1 MNKNLLLASGA
12 AAMMLVTTGCA
23 TKAVAPAPAP
33 APVKSYVI
41 EGVLFSFDSAKLTPA
56 GEAKVAEAAAGI
68 KAASAH
74 TFNVV
79 GHTDPIG
86 SDAFNLRLSGQ
97 RAKTVAEALY
107 RNGVPAGQLKVT
119 AMGEQQLVKTGCG
132 DKRTQAS
139 IECNAPNRRVEINPV
154 AK

>member
-12 AAMMLVTTGCA
+12 AALMLVTTGCA
-23 TKAVAPAPAP
+23 TKAVAPAAAAAP
-33 APVKSYVI
+33 KSYVI
-41 EGVLFSFDSAKLTPA
+41 EGVLFGFDSASLTSA

-86 SDAFNLRLSGQ
+86 SDAFNLRLSAK

-132 DKRTQAS
+132 DRATKAA

>member
-12 AAMMLVTTGCA
+12 AALMLVTTGCA

-33 APVKSYVI
+33 APKSYVI
-41 EGVLFSFDSAKLTPA
+41 EGVLFAFDSASLTSA

-86 SDAFNLRLSGQ
+86 SDAFNLRLGAK
-97 RAKTVAEALY
+97 RAKTVADGLI
-107 RNGVPAGQLKVT
+107 RNGVPASQLKVT
-119 AMGEQQLVKTGCG
+119 SMGEQQLVKTGCG
-132 DKRTQAS
+132 DRATKAA
-139 IECNAPNRRVEINPV
+139 IECNAPNRRVEITPV

>member
-41 EGVLFSFDSAKLTPA
+41 EGVLFSFDSSSLTPA

-86 SDAFNLRLSGQ
+86 SDAYNLRLSEQ
-97 RAKTVAEALY
+97 RANTVAKALY
-107 RNGVPAGQLKVT
+107 RNGVPADRLTVT
-119 AMGEQQLVKTGCG
+119 AMGEKQLVRTDCG
-132 DKRTQAS
+132 PGKSRAV

-154 AK
+154 R

>member
-1 MNKNLLLASGA
+1 MNKNLILASGA

-33 APVKSYVI
+33 APKSYVI
-41 EGVLFSFDSAKLTPA
+41 EGVLFAFDSASLTPA

-86 SDAFNLRLSGQ
+86 SDAFNLRLSGK

-107 RNGVPAGQLKVT
+107 RNGVPASQLKVT

-132 DKRTQAS
+132 DRATKAS

-154 AK
+154 K